1 MSKTVVVSG
10 ASSGIGFAI
19 ALRLH
24 AAGYRVVGL
33 SRTLPKK
40 AYAFAYVTADI
51 ADEASVHAAVTRILG
66 EDKSIFAL
74 INCAGMG
81 ISGAAEYTDLA
92 QAKRM
97 FDVNL
102 FGTFT
107 LTKAFLPAL
116 RAEHGRIINI
126 SSVAAKL
133 AIPFQAFYSMSKA
146 AIDVFTETLRLELR
160 PLGVQVASVLPGDT
174 ATSFTQNREKSPIE
188 VDAVYGD
195 RIQRSVAR
203 MEADERQGMAP
214 DSVAKVCQKLLQRRR
229 MPISVAVGFQYK
241 LFLALKWLLPKRLVE
256 SVLYMMYGK

>member
-1 MSKTVVVSG
+1 MNRTVVVSG
-10 ASSGIGFAI
+10 ASSGIGYAI

-24 AAGYRVVGL
+24 GAGYRVIGL

-40 AYAFAYVTADI
+40 EHPFLYVTADI
-51 ADEASVHAAVTRILG
+51 ADETSVRQAAIKIL
-66 EDKSIFAL
+66 ETDQNLFAL

-92 QAKRM
+92 QAKRL

-102 FGTFT
+102 FGTFS
-107 LTKAFLPAL
+107 LTKALLPAL
-116 RAEHGRIINI
+116 RAGRGRILNI
-126 SSVAAKL
+126 SSVAAEL

-160 PLGVQVASVLPGDT
+160 PFGVQVASVLPGDT
-174 ATSFTQNREKSPIE
+174 ATGFTANREKSPIE
-188 VDAVYGD
+188 VDQVYGD

-203 MEADERQGMAP
+203 METDERQGMNP
-214 DSVAKVCQKLLQRRR
+214 DTVARVCEKLLKRRR

-241 LFLALKWLLPKRLVE
+241 LFLALKWLLPRRLVE
-256 SVLYMMYGK
+256 WVLYQMYGK